1 MVGKEGLAAG
11 VPVAATRA
19 SSVARKG
26 TCRTTVQRLAG
37 LVDHEAAAALN
48 AGRKGTC
55 LTTAQKAAAAA
66 AAVAGV
72 AVAAA
77 EVAVEVA
84 AEVAAEVVVAAV
96 VVVAVD
102 VAAAASKGSVTIN
115 SSRLHS
121 RGSSVCENTRASRE
135 MTSFSFCKERG
146 VVPVLAACSVAAC
159 ETCGLETLYAGAV
172 GQAVWV
178 RISRMVLRI
187 FF

>member
-55 LTTAQKAAAAA
+55 LTTARKAAAAA
-66 AAVAGV
+66 AAVAEVV
-72 AVAAA
+72 AEVVV

-102 VAAAASKGSVTIN
+102 VAAAASKGSVTIK

-135 MTSFSFCKERG
+135 MTSFSFCMERG
-146 VVPVLAACSVAAC
+146 VVLVLAACSVAAC
-159 ETCGLETLYAGAV
+159 ETCSLETL
-172 GQAVWV
+172 
-178 RISRMVLRI
+178 
-187 FF
+187 